1 MDILDLTCFA
11 NHQCVRKA
19 YKNILKIFLNSRQ
32 KKKEKRFIEVIVADW
47 SVMGSLEVAH
57 FLVKFDE
64 ISNFGITYFLL

>member
-1 MDILDLTCFA
+1 MCKESLQKYF
-11 NHQCVRKA
+11 
-19 YKNILKIFLNSRQ
+19 KNISQLKT